1 MEHTD
6 TLAALS
12 DGMADAVENVA
23 ASVVKVNGRRRRSG
37 SGVVFAQNK
46 VLTASHVLEREED
59 LSVET
64 ADGRTLT
71 ARFAGRDHSTDLAV
85 LDVEGLDVEPATPAE
100 GDARVGQISLAVGS
114 HSRGEGPR
122 ATLGV
127 VSAVGGPVRTRRGP
141 RLERYIQTD
150 ATPYPGFS
158 GGPLIDAR
166 GNVLGILVSGWGRG
180 AAFAIPADL
189 ALRTAGSLSE
199 RGSVKRGYLGILSQP
214 VRLPDGQSLGLTQRG
229 GLLVVGVED
238 GSPAGRGGLIVG
250 DILATL
256 DGQPVED
263 TDDLLVLLAGD
274 RVGSPVPGQA
284 RARRRARGGRDHR
297 RRARLGVREM
307 AELSGDSSAALA
319 GVRMIEDAQRSVV
332 QVRSSGRGI
341 GAGVIW
347 PGDGLVLTNH
357 HVVSGRRRRRN
368 VRVALHDGRT
378 LDADVL
384 KSDRSLD
391 LALLRLEGDQADLPA
406 ATVGDSDAL
415 RVGELVY
422 AIGHP
427 WGSVGAVSAGIV
439 GGVGELRGHRGT
451 SARYVRSDVA
461 LAPGNSGGPLL
472 NARGEVVA
480 INAMIFGRM
489 ALSIPSNAAEAW
501 VAGERRPRLGIG
513 VLPVELPAFLRAGS
527 RHCRTRDRRRRDRW
541 RRRQGRPDGRRRLA
555 RHRRETA
562 RGGGNLVGD
571 RGARR

>member
-12 DGMADAVENVA
+12 DGMADAVENIA

-37 SGVVFAQNK
+37 SGVVIAQTK

-85 LDVEGLDVEPATPAE
+85 LDVEGLDVEPATRAE
-100 GDARVGQISLAVGS
+100 GEARVGQISLAVGS

-158 GGPLIDAR
+158 GGPLIDVR

-189 ALRTAGSLSE
+189 AWRTAGMLSE
-199 RGSVKRGYLGILSQP
+199 GGSVKRGYLGILSQP
-214 VRLPDGQSLGLTQRG
+214 VRLPDGQRLGLTQRG

-263 TDDLLVLLAGD
+263 TDDLLALLAGD
-274 RVGSPVPGQA
+274 RVGRPVPV
-284 RARRRARGGRDHR
+284 RLVRGGE
-297 RRARLGVREM
+297 L
-307 AELSGDSSAALA
+307 AE
-319 GVRMIEDAQRSVV
+319 IE
-332 QVRSSGRGI
+332 I
-341 GAGVIW
+341 
-347 PGDGLVLTNH
+347 
-357 HVVSGRRRRRN
+357 
-368 VRVALHDGRT
+368 
-378 LDADVL
+378 
-384 KSDRSLD
+384 
-391 LALLRLEGDQADLPA
+391 
-406 ATVGDSDAL
+406 TVG
-415 RVGELVY
+415 E
-422 AIGHP
+422 
-427 WGSVGAVSAGIV
+427 
-439 GGVGELRGHRGT
+439 RG
-451 SARYVRSDVA
+451 
-461 LAPGNSGGPLL
+461 
-472 NARGEVVA
+472 
-480 INAMIFGRM
+480 
-489 ALSIPSNAAEAW
+489 
-501 VAGERRPRLGIG
+501 
-513 VLPVELPAFLRAGS
+513 
-527 RHCRTRDRRRRDRW
+527 
-541 RRRQGRPDGRRRLA
+541 
-555 RHRRETA
+555 
-562 RGGGNLVGD
+562 
-571 RGARR
+571 

>member
-12 DGMADAVENVA
+12 DGMADAVENIA

-37 SGVVFAQNK
+37 SGVVFAHNK

-85 LDVEGLDVEPATPAE
+85 LDVEDLDVEPATAAE
-100 GDARVGQISLAVGS
+100 GEARVGQISLAVGS

-127 VSAVGGPVRTRRGP
+127 ISAVGGPIRTRRGP

-189 ALRTAGSLSE
+189 AWRTAGTLSE

-274 RVGSPVPGQA
+274 RVGRPVPV
-284 RARRRARGGRDHR
+284 RLVRGGE
-297 RRARLGVREM
+297 L
-307 AELSGDSSAALA
+307 AE
-319 GVRMIEDAQRSVV
+319 VEI
-332 QVRSSGRGI
+332 
-341 GAGVIW
+341 
-347 PGDGLVLTNH
+347 
-357 HVVSGRRRRRN
+357 
-368 VRVALHDGRT
+368 
-378 LDADVL
+378 
-384 KSDRSLD
+384 
-391 LALLRLEGDQADLPA
+391 
-406 ATVGDSDAL
+406 TVG
-415 RVGELVY
+415 E
-422 AIGHP
+422 
-427 WGSVGAVSAGIV
+427 
-439 GGVGELRGHRGT
+439 RG
-451 SARYVRSDVA
+451 
-461 LAPGNSGGPLL
+461 
-472 NARGEVVA
+472 
-480 INAMIFGRM
+480 
-489 ALSIPSNAAEAW
+489 
-501 VAGERRPRLGIG
+501 
-513 VLPVELPAFLRAGS
+513 
-527 RHCRTRDRRRRDRW
+527 
-541 RRRQGRPDGRRRLA
+541 
-555 RHRRETA
+555 
-562 RGGGNLVGD
+562 
-571 RGARR
+571 

>member
-12 DGMADAVENVA
+12 EGMADAVENIA

-85 LDVEGLDVEPATPAE
+85 LDVEGLDIEPVTPAE
-100 GDARVGQISLAVGS
+100 GEARVGQISLAVGS
-114 HSRGEGPR
+114 RSRGEGPR

-166 GNVLGILVSGWGRG
+166 GSVLGILVSGWGRG

-189 ALRTAGSLSE
+189 AWRTAGSLSE

-274 RVGSPVPGQA
+274 RVGSSVPVKLV
-284 RARRRARGGRDHR
+284 RGGE
-297 RRARLGVREM
+297 L
-307 AELSGDSSAALA
+307 AE
-319 GVRMIEDAQRSVV
+319 VEI
-332 QVRSSGRGI
+332 
-341 GAGVIW
+341 
-347 PGDGLVLTNH
+347 
-357 HVVSGRRRRRN
+357 
-368 VRVALHDGRT
+368 
-378 LDADVL
+378 
-384 KSDRSLD
+384 
-391 LALLRLEGDQADLPA
+391 
-406 ATVGDSDAL
+406 TVG
-415 RVGELVY
+415 E
-422 AIGHP
+422 
-427 WGSVGAVSAGIV
+427 
-439 GGVGELRGHRGT
+439 RG
-451 SARYVRSDVA
+451 
-461 LAPGNSGGPLL
+461 
-472 NARGEVVA
+472 
-480 INAMIFGRM
+480 
-489 ALSIPSNAAEAW
+489 
-501 VAGERRPRLGIG
+501 
-513 VLPVELPAFLRAGS
+513 
-527 RHCRTRDRRRRDRW
+527 
-541 RRRQGRPDGRRRLA
+541 
-555 RHRRETA
+555 
-562 RGGGNLVGD
+562 
-571 RGARR
+571 

>member
-6 TLAALS
+6 TLSALS
-12 DGMADAVENVA
+12 DGMADAVEKIA

-37 SGVVFAQNK
+37 SGVVIAQSR

-85 LDVEGLDVEPATPAE
+85 LDVEGLDFQPARRAE
-100 GDARVGQISLAVGS
+100 GEAPRVGQISLAVGS

-158 GGPLIDAR
+158 GGPLIDVR

-189 ALRTAGSLSE
+189 AWRTAGTLSE

-214 VRLPDGQSLGLTQRG
+214 VRLPDGQRLGLTQRG

-274 RVGSPVPGQA
+274 RVGRPVPV
-284 RARRRARGGRDHR
+284 RLVRGGE
-297 RRARLGVREM
+297 L
-307 AELSGDSSAALA
+307 AE
-319 GVRMIEDAQRSVV
+319 IE
-332 QVRSSGRGI
+332 I
-341 GAGVIW
+341 
-347 PGDGLVLTNH
+347 
-357 HVVSGRRRRRN
+357 
-368 VRVALHDGRT
+368 
-378 LDADVL
+378 
-384 KSDRSLD
+384 
-391 LALLRLEGDQADLPA
+391 
-406 ATVGDSDAL
+406 TVG
-415 RVGELVY
+415 E
-422 AIGHP
+422 
-427 WGSVGAVSAGIV
+427 
-439 GGVGELRGHRGT
+439 RG
-451 SARYVRSDVA
+451 
-461 LAPGNSGGPLL
+461 
-472 NARGEVVA
+472 
-480 INAMIFGRM
+480 
-489 ALSIPSNAAEAW
+489 
-501 VAGERRPRLGIG
+501 
-513 VLPVELPAFLRAGS
+513 
-527 RHCRTRDRRRRDRW
+527 
-541 RRRQGRPDGRRRLA
+541 
-555 RHRRETA
+555 
-562 RGGGNLVGD
+562 
-571 RGARR
+571 